1 MNSKKSIKE
10 LFALLEESI
19 NENLVNDD
27 EYKEAIYRRNMKSN
41 LIKTAYSKYEFDL
54 LQEYL
59 EIESE
64 ISSMQMEKAFIDGFS
79 FAFQLVLDSLR

>member
-1 MNSKKSIKE
+1 MVSKKSIKE

-19 NENLVNDD
+19 NKDLVNDD
-27 EYKEAIYRRNMKSN
+27 EYKEVIYRRNMKSD
-41 LIKTAYSKYEFDL
+41 LIETSFSKDEFDL

-64 ISSMQMEKAFIDGFS
+64 ISSIQMEKAFIGGFS

>member
-1 MNSKKSIKE
+1 MVSKKSIKE

-19 NENLVNDD
+19 NKDLVNDE
-27 EYKEAIYRRNMKSN
+27 EYKEAISRRDIKSD
-41 LIKTAYSKYEFDL
+41 LIETTYSKDEFDL

-59 EIESE
+59 EIESK
-64 ISSMQMEKAFIDGFS
+64 ISSIQMEKAFIGGFS

>member
-1 MNSKKSIKE
+1 MVSKESIKE

-19 NENLVNDD
+19 NEDLVNDD
-27 EYKEAIYRRNMKSN
+27 EYKEAIYRRKMKSD
-41 LIKTAYSKYEFDL
+41 LIETSYSKDEFDL

-59 EIESE
+59 EIENE
-64 ISSMQMEKAFIDGFS
+64 ISSIEMEKAFIGGFS